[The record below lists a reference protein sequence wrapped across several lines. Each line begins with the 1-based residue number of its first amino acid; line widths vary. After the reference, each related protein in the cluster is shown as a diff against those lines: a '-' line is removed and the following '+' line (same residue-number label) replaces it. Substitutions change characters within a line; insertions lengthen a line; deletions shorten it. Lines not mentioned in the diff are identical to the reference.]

1 MKLSIRSRVLFLVL
15 VGVLATLLAIG
26 IVTFYALYSAQDA
39 VTEQENAMSNYLSE
53 SMGSYAEEQAKL
65 RLKEVAEAKAQHL
78 DRELT
83 IIGEDVEYMADSM
96 SHILSSPQYYNP
108 RLLPS
113 TRQDIDIFSDEP
125 YIHYS
130 AEMMR
135 QGIDADL
142 QREIDL
148 ASNFADTLVSMGKSY
163 SGYHTYFYAGS
174 KNGYMICMDVIP
186 DDEEIKTAFA
196 SREVREN
203 FVNEYDP
210 RERLWYKF
218 GQQVNKP
225 TFNVVYNDGEGHLD
239 LSCAMPYFD
248 KNGFA
253 GVTGLSYSI
262 DAISKSVTDSIA
274 KDTDICHFVID
285 DRGDIVISTE
295 KEGLL
300 ADIPDYMD
308 LRQNPNPN
316 VAEAAKRMV
325 DGESGVM
332 TIEYEDE
339 VYYLAFAPM
348 KTIGWS
354 YGTLI
359 DNEEIVTSVEKV
371 KSDIHGEMEN
381 FKGILRG
388 VFIDSMT
395 NSAVFLIPVLIFLFF
410 GSKYMSARLTRP
422 ISKLADGVK
431 EISSGNFDKKLEIKT
446 GDEIEHLAICFNA
459 MTDELKEYTKNL
471 AQAAAKEERNRTELE
486 VAAKIQSDMLPCAE
500 NAFPDRNEFDIYASM
515 NAAKDVG
522 GDFYDFYMLDDDHL
536 VVTIADVSG
545 KGVPAALFMA
555 MSQTILKNCVMMTKE
570 PENLAAALES
580 ANERLCQN
588 NDAAM
593 FVTVFVGILDLS
605 NGHFVYADGGHCPPL
620 WKHGRKYEFL
630 KMKKGS
636 MLGLIEQPFEQ
647 QSIDL
652 SEGDVIFLYTD
663 GVSEAMNEEGKQFTE
678 PRIKFTLNTMPPKH
692 SVEEILSEVLNNIKQ
707 FAGNAEQSDDITM
720 LGLRYNGKQ

>member
-1 MKLSIRSRVLFLVL
+1 MMLM
-15 VGVLATLLAIG
+15 GVLAAILAVG
-26 IVTFYALYSAQDA
+26 IVSFYALYTAQDA
-39 VTEQENAMSNYLSE
+39 VTDKENDISAHLSE
-53 SMGSYAEEQAKL
+53 SMGNHAEEQAKL

-78 DRELT
+78 DRELV

-96 SHILSSPQYYNP
+96 SLILSSPQYYNP
-108 RLLPS
+108 RVLPN

-142 QREIDL
+142 QQEIEL
-148 ASNFADTLVSMGKSY
+148 ASNFADTLVAMGKSY
-163 SGYHTYFYAGS
+163 NGYHTYFYAGS
-174 KNGYMICMDVIP
+174 KNGYIISMDVIP
-186 DDEEIKTAFA
+186 EDKEIQTVFA
-196 SREVREN
+196 SKQARET

-210 RERLWYKF
+210 RERFWYKL

-225 TFNVVYNDGEGHLD
+225 TFSIVYNDGEGHLD
-239 LSCAMPYFD
+239 LSCVMPYFD
-248 KNGFA
+248 RNGFA

-262 DAISKSVTDSIA
+262 DSIYKSVTDSIA
-274 KDTDICHFVID
+274 KDTDICHFVLD
-285 DRGDIVISTE
+285 NSGNIVISSDN
-295 KEGLL
+295 EGLL
-300 ADIPDYMD
+300 VDVSNYVD
-308 LRQNPNPN
+308 LRQDPNPN

-332 TIEYEDE
+332 TIDYEGE
-339 VYYLAFAPM
+339 IYYLAFAPM

-359 DNEEIVTSVEKV
+359 DSNDIISSVEKV
-371 KSDIHGEMEN
+371 KKDIHDEMED
-381 FKGILRG
+381 FKDILRD
-388 VFIDSMT
+388 VFIDSTT
-395 NSAVFLIPVLIFLFF
+395 NSLVFLIPVTILLFF
-410 GSKYMSARLTRP
+410 GSKYMSSRLTRP
-422 ISKLADGVK
+422 IRKLTDGVK

-459 MTDELKEYTKNL
+459 MTDELKRYIQNL

-515 NAAKDVG
+515 NAAKNVG

-536 VVTIADVSG
+536 VITIADVSG

-555 MSQTILKNCVMMTKE
+555 MSQTILKNCIMMARE

-593 FVTVFVGILDLS
+593 FVTVFVGILDLHS
-605 NGHFVYADGGHCPPL
+605 GHFVYVDGGHCPPL

-630 KMKKGS
+630 KMKKGT

-652 SEGDVIFLYTD
+652 VDGDVIFLYTD
-663 GVSEAMNEEGKQFTE
+663 GVSEAMNEESKQFTE
-678 PRIKFTLNTMPPKH
+678 PRIKFTLNTMPSKH
-692 SVEEILSEVLNNIKQ
+692 SVEEILSEMLNNIKQ

-720 LGLRYNGKQ
+720 LGLKYKGKH